1 MEGGLSHL
9 QYADDAVLLLEN
21 SEQNIAMTKFL
32 LFGYEELLGM
42 KINYNKSEV
51 FAVGIDELEG
61 DNIADTFN
69 CKLGE
74 WPMKYLGLPTG
85 FNKLSKAQLSS
96 PTEKIEKRL
105 QTWKC

>member
-32 LFGYEELLGM
+32 LFCYEELLGM

-61 DNIADTFN
+61 IILQIPLIVSLVSGLWNI
-69 CKLGE
+69 
-74 WPMKYLGLPTG
+74 
-85 FNKLSKAQLSS
+85 
-96 PTEKIEKRL
+96 
-105 QTWKC
+105 

>member
-32 LFGYEELLGM
+32 LFCYEELLGM

-51 FAVGIDELEG
+51 FAIGIEQDELVR
-61 DNIADTFN
+61 IAAVFG
-69 CKLGE
+69 CKVGPFPIL
-74 WPMKYLGLPTG
+74 
-85 FNKLSKAQLSS
+85 
-96 PTEKIEKRL
+96 
-105 QTWKC
+105 